1 MLLVCKYFILYMLY
15 SFLGWLLEVIVT
27 FIKSKKIVNRGFLIG
42 PYCPI
47 YGKGALLIVLLLKKY
62 ENDIIALFVMAVVVC
77 SIIEYITSYILEKL
91 FNTRWWD
98 YSNIKFNINGRVCLQ
113 NLVAFGIF
121 GVLLLKYVNPFLLNI
136 ISSKTDTQIY
146 TITLVFLLFYL
157 ADNVISIKIISKF
170 KNISNSVKVDST
182 EIVTKYVKEE
192 IERNN
197 KILYNR
203 LIEAF
208 PKLEIYRKKY
218 RSNKED

>member
-1 MLLVCKYFILYMLY
+1 MLVICKYFILYMLY

-27 FIKSKKIVNRGFLIG
+27 FIKSKKFVNRGFLIG

-121 GVLLLKYVNPFLLNI
+121 GVFLLKYVNPFLLNI
-136 ISSKTDTQIY
+136 INSKTDIQIY
-146 TITLVFLLFYL
+146 TIALILLLFYL

-170 KNISNSVKVDST
+170 KNISNSIKVDST
-182 EIVTKYVKEE
+182 EMVTKYVKEE
-192 IERNN
+192 IKRNN

-208 PKLEIYRKKY
+208 PKLEIYRKK
-218 RSNKED
+218 RKSNKED

>member
-1 MLLVCKYFILYMLY
+1 MLY
-15 SFLGWLLEVIVT
+15 SFFGWLLEVIVT

-136 ISSKTDTQIY
+136 ISSKTDIQIY
-146 TITLVFLLFYL
+146 TITLVLLLFYL

-208 PKLEIYRKKY
+208 PKFEIYRKK
-218 RSNKED
+218 RKSNKED